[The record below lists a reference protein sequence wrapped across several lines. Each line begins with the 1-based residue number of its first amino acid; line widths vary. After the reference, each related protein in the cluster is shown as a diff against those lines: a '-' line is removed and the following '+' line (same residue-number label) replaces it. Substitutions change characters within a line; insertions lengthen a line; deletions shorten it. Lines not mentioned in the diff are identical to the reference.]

1 MRTAGGTPALCA
13 EWEPDA
19 HAVSRGASPH
29 PHTQLRGAGNLS
41 GRVCCIGLPW
51 ERNADFPP
59 IAFLFARHCNT
70 SYVASGGGGCGR
82 IVGRRPE
89 PACTLTTPG
98 SWGGAGG
105 NGRARASAE
114 FGGVEL
120 RPSRPLASQRSVCM
134 QGRAGPSG
142 REAPSPGP

>member
-13 EWEPDA
+13 VWEPDA

-29 PHTQLRGAGNLS
+29 PHTQLRGA
-41 GRVCCIGLPW
+41 W
-51 ERNADFPP
+51 EPEWPGVLHWVAMGTECRFPP

-70 SYVASGGGGCGR
+70 SYVARGGGCGR
-82 IVGRRPE
+82 IVGRRRE
-89 PACTLTTPG
+89 PACTLNTPG

-114 FGGVEL
+114 VGGVEL
-120 RPSRPLASQRSVCM
+120 RLSRSLARQRWVCM